1 MVMLRKII
9 KITLFIYFITKNFN
23 TYLFRYNSIVW
34 ISSKFFKKF
43 EMDKFSRIRKNRILW
58 KIKIKLFQKN
68 FKIIHHNPNHQRD
81 TIRESC
87 CRYMRTRQVSADITV
102 ANYQSSP
109 IASLN
114 RLDASSTRA
123 YACACHVHQ
132 RVRTCV
138 QCACRYPRA
147 QRIAASN
154 KHESYPIFHK
164 HWNFLALQ
172 LHWTERKF
180 KLFHNVIKLWIMNL
194 K

>member
-1 MVMLRKII
+1 M
-9 KITLFIYFITKNFN
+9 FKN
-23 TYLFRYNSIVW
+23 
-34 ISSKFFKKF
+34 
-43 EMDKFSRIRKNRILW
+43 EEKNRILW
-58 KIKIKLFQKN
+58 KIM
-68 FKIIHHNPNHQRD
+68 HHNSNHQRD

-154 KHESYPIFHK
+154 KHESYPVFHK
-164 HWNFLALQ
+164 HWNFLAL
-172 LHWTERKF
+172 HRAEWKF
-180 KLFHNVIKLWIMNL
+180 KLFHNVIKL
-194 K
+194 